1 MVSYSKNNHLIVF
14 LILFF
19 VLSCKSDKTDVEV
32 RSEKEY
38 VMYQPSEMAVLMQ
51 EFYEYNEQ
59 LKKEIIAGEQLTHMP
74 EEFKSI
80 HTAEMTDSS
89 GPSKI
94 FKAYAPVYL
103 QTQLRVTDSLDNT
116 ELRTRYNDNI
126 NMCLSCH
133 KTECVGPIPRI
144 KKLLIQ

>member
-1 MVSYSKNNHLIVF
+1 MVSCSKNNHFLVF
-14 LILFF
+14 LVLFF
-19 VLSCKSDKTDVEV
+19 FLSCKSDKTEVEV
-32 RSEKEY
+32 ISEKEY

-59 LKKEIIAGEQLTHMP
+59 LKKEIIAGKQLTHMP

-103 QTQLRVTDSLDNT
+103 QTQLRVTDSLDNAD
-116 ELRTRYNDNI
+116 LRTRYNDNI